1 MVTILPLGP
10 SFIIGIIT
18 FSPSLFCPWFFFQ
31 KMEMYWAL
39 LPFYL
44 FIFYFISDIYLFS
57 KKFILFYFLIS
68 KIHLK
73 WYEVQI
79 GSNPFLQ
86 LASMP
91 AHLLALSQSCWKRI
105 YKLNCSIKELVSF
118 SLDNNQI
125 QLQCGSWT
133 FLYLMLWKS

>member
-1 MVTILPLGP
+1 MVTILAPGP

-18 FSPSLFCPWFFFQ
+18 FSPSLFCPRFFFQ

-91 AHLLALSQSCWKRI
+91 AHLLALSQSCRKRI

-125 QLQCGSWT
+125 QNLRG
-133 FLYLMLWKS
+133 YLVE